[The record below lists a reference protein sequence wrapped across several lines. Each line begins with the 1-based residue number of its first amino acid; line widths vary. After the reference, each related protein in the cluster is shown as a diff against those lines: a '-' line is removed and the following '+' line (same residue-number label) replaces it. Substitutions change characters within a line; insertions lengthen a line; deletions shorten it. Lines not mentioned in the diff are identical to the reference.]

1 MIFAR
6 AAYSLATC
14 LLSPFALAR
23 ASARQT
29 PLREYLGFAPLSGE
43 HQNGIWLHA
52 VSAGEAG
59 AAAGLLR
66 RLAAAR
72 PDMPLV
78 LTHTT
83 DAGRERFSQIAAEIR
98 RADPRARVAVCA
110 CPLDS
115 PLAPRRFFARA
126 KPRLGILME
135 VEIWPHLLAAARAA
149 GAQTVLANARMS
161 RRSAR
166 GYARAGGLFR
176 PVFASFAA
184 VAAQSRADR
193 RRLRALGAKNVFV
206 GGNLKFDSAP
216 TPALDAAGVALRAA
230 IRRAHPGKKIVVF
243 ASTRAGEEKEILRAA
258 DADFWRRHIAVFAPR
273 HPRRAD
279 EIERLLRAAGL
290 RCGRGGGRDWATA
303 ENPAA
308 AYLADVF
315 GELPML
321 YAAADVALIG
331 GSLLAFGGQNPIE
344 AMARDAAAVIGPHIE
359 NLRPSA
365 RAAQKQGALLV
376 AASAADALE
385 KIAALCADDAR
396 RETQTARA
404 RDFAEA
410 QKGALEK
417 TAAQIES
424 LLAAA

>member
-29 PLREYLGFAPLSGE
+29 PLREYLGFAPLSDE

-135 VEIWPHLLAAARAA
+135 VEIWPHLLAAAR
-149 GAQTVLANARMS
+149 R
-161 RRSAR
+161 RRSANGSR
-166 GYARAGGLFR
+166 QRPHVAPLGARLRAGGRIVPPRFRLFR
-176 PVFASFAA
+176 G
-184 VAAQSRADR
+184 R
-193 RRLRALGAKNVFV
+193 RGA
-206 GGNLKFDSAP
+206 
-216 TPALDAAGVALRAA
+216 
-230 IRRAHPGKKIVVF
+230 
-243 ASTRAGEEKEILRAA
+243 
-258 DADFWRRHIAVFAPR
+258 IA
-273 HPRRAD
+273 
-279 EIERLLRAAGL
+279 
-290 RCGRGGGRDWATA
+290 RG
-303 ENPAA
+303 
-308 AYLADVF
+308 
-315 GELPML
+315 
-321 YAAADVALIG
+321 
-331 GSLLAFGGQNPIE
+331 
-344 AMARDAAAVIGPHIE
+344 
-359 NLRPSA
+359 
-365 RAAQKQGALLV
+365 
-376 AASAADALE
+376 
-385 KIAALCADDAR
+385 
-396 RETQTARA
+396 
-404 RDFAEA
+404 
-410 QKGALEK
+410 
-417 TAAQIES
+417 
-424 LLAAA
+424 